1 MNVKT
6 IFSSNTQNVYQ
17 KTLFIKD
24 TPTGGGTNIIV
35 PDENIYKVLAD
46 YSVIIQ
52 KLLFDFSLGNFQNV
66 SKLLTLRYYQYL
78 SVKLSQITFTDYP
91 IYEQLRLST
100 KYSLQGLYKGIQQ
113 YNVLVNTQKN
123 LITMTEKAS
132 ILDDMTK
139 LKNYISGLKK
149 NVALFPDMN
158 ITVARATIKPEYAE
172 YIRLYGYPS
181 NGIFDMDRLGLIL
194 IAMDLANFI

>member
-6 IFSSNTQNVYQ
+6 IFSSNTQNMYQ
-17 KTLFIKD
+17 KTLFLTD
-24 TPTGGGTNIIV
+24 TNTSQTNVVVI
-35 PDENIYKVLAD
+35 DENIYKVLAD
-46 YSVIIQ
+46 YSAVIQ
-52 KLLFDFSLGNFQNV
+52 NLLFNFSLGNFNQVKNI
-66 SKLLTLRYYQYL
+66 LTLRYYQYL
-78 SVKLSQITFTDYP
+78 SVKLAQITFIDYP

-113 YNVLVNTQKN
+113 YNVLVNTQNN
-123 LITMTEKAS
+123 LVTMTEKAS

-139 LKNYISGLKK
+139 LKNYISSLKK

-181 NGIFDMDRLGLIL
+181 NGIFDMDKLGLIL

>member
-6 IFSSNTQNVYQ
+6 IFTSNTQNVYQ
-17 KTLFIKD
+17 KTLFITDKPA
-24 TPTGGGTNIIV
+24 TRTNIV
-35 PDENIYKVLAD
+35 VTDENIYKVLAD

-52 KLLFDFSLGNFQNV
+52 KLLFEFSLGNFNQV
-66 SKLLTLRYYQYL
+66 SKLLTLRYYQFL
-78 SVKLSQITFTDYP
+78 SVKLAQITFTDYP

-123 LITMTEKAS
+123 LATVTEKAS

-139 LKNYISGLKK
+139 LKNYISSLKK

-158 ITVARATIKPEYAE
+158 ITVARATIKEEYAE

-181 NGIFDMDRLGLIL
+181 NGIFDMDKLGLIL

>member
-6 IFSSNTQNVYQ
+6 IFSSNTQNIYQ
-17 KTLFIKD
+17 KTLFI
-24 TPTGGGTNIIV
+24 TTTATTGTNIV
-35 PDENIYKVLAD
+35 VTDENIYKVLAD

-66 SKLLTLRYYQYL
+66 SNLLTIRYYQYL

-113 YNVLVNTQKN
+113 YNVLKSTQTN
-123 LITMTEKAS
+123 LQIMTEKAS

-139 LKNYISGLKK
+139 LKNYIASLKK

-158 ITVARATIKPEYAE
+158 ITVARATIKEEYAE

-181 NGIFDMDRLGLIL
+181 NGIFDMDKLGLIL

>member
-6 IFSSNTQNVYQ
+6 IFTSNTQNVYQ
-17 KTLFIKD
+17 KTLFITD
-24 TPTGGGTNIIV
+24 TPATGKNIV
-35 PDENIYKVLAD
+35 VTDENIYKVLAD

-52 KLLFDFSLGNFQNV
+52 KLLFDFSLGNFNQV
-66 SKLLTLRYYQYL
+66 SKMLTLRYYQFL

-113 YNVLVNTQKN
+113 YNVLVNTQRN
-123 LITMTEKAS
+123 LATMTEKAS

-139 LKNYISGLKK
+139 LKNYISSLKK

-158 ITVARATIKPEYAE
+158 ITVARATIKQEYAE

-181 NGIFDMDRLGLIL
+181 NGIFDMDKLGLIL

>member
-6 IFSSNTQNVYQ
+6 IFTSNTQNMYQ
-17 KTLFIKD
+17 KTLFI
-24 TPTGGGTNIIV
+24 TNKNTTVPNVIV
-35 PDENIYKVLAD
+35 TDENIYKILAD

-78 SVKLSQITFTDYP
+78 SVKLSQITFVDYP

-113 YNVLVNTQKN
+113 YNVLTSTQNN
-123 LITMTEKAS
+123 LQIMTEKAS
-132 ILDDMTK
+132 ILDDMDK
-139 LKNYISGLKK
+139 LKNYIKGLKK

-158 ITVARATIKPEYAE
+158 ITVVRATIKPEYAE

-181 NGIFDMDRLGLIL
+181 NSIFDMDKLGLIL
-194 IAMDLANFI
+194 ISMELANFI

>member
-6 IFSSNTQNVYQ
+6 IFSSNTQNMYQ
-17 KTLFIKD
+17 KTLFLTD
-24 TPTGGGTNIIV
+24 TNTSQTNVVVI
-35 PDENIYKVLAD
+35 DENIYKVLAD
-46 YSVIIQ
+46 YSAVIQ
-52 KLLFDFSLGNFQNV
+52 NLLFNFSLGNFNQVKNI
-66 SKLLTLRYYQYL
+66 LTLRYYQYL
-78 SVKLSQITFTDYP
+78 SVKLAQITFTDYP

-113 YNVLVNTQKN
+113 YNVLVNTQNN
-123 LITMTEKAS
+123 LVTMTEKAS

-139 LKNYISGLKK
+139 LKNYISSLKK

-158 ITVARATIKPEYAE
+158 ITVARATIKQEYAE

-181 NGIFDMDRLGLIL
+181 NGIFDMDKLGLIL